1 MTQIPE
7 GIFKAYDIRGTYPD
21 QLNEEMVPQIVRAF
35 IKLLKR
41 DFKGM
46 RSLKV
51 VVGRDMRLSSPAI
64 HKEAVNAFLE
74 SGVDVI
80 DLGLVDTPSVYFA
93 TTHYKVDGG
102 MQITASHNPQE
113 YNGLKFV
120 RTTDRGFIK
129 VGKGIGM
136 EEIKEWAM
144 NDSGS
149 EFFSKGELTVIK
161 TEELLEA
168 EVKASAELA
177 DLEFKETLDLKPFKI
192 VADAANAMAAVYMNV
207 LFTHIPGEI
216 ARMNFELDGTFP
228 SHPADPLIP
237 ENIVDI
243 QKRVKEEKADVGL
256 APDGDGDRLMIID
269 EKGEMVKPAVITALV
284 AKEILKKYK
293 GEKILFDIRY
303 IYTPKKI
310 VEENG
315 GEPILTRVGHALI
328 SEHMRKVDG
337 VFAGESS
344 GHYYFRA
351 NGYAEL
357 QMPIILF
364 VLKVMSREGKLLS
377 TIAKDLE
384 RGWESGEI
392 NFRVKNSAELLKIL
406 QERFTEGE
414 VVDIDGV
421 SIHMPDWRFNLRT
434 SNTEPILR
442 LNVEALDPEL
452 GERKKQEVIK
462 LIEEHADYE

>member
-328 SEHMRKVDG
+328 S
-337 VFAGESS
+337 
-344 GHYYFRA
+344 
-351 NGYAEL
+351 
-357 QMPIILF
+357 
-364 VLKVMSREGKLLS
+364 
-377 TIAKDLE
+377 
-384 RGWESGEI
+384 
-392 NFRVKNSAELLKIL
+392 
-406 QERFTEGE
+406 
-414 VVDIDGV
+414 
-421 SIHMPDWRFNLRT
+421 
-434 SNTEPILR
+434 
-442 LNVEALDPEL
+442 
-452 GERKKQEVIK
+452 
-462 LIEEHADYE
+462 